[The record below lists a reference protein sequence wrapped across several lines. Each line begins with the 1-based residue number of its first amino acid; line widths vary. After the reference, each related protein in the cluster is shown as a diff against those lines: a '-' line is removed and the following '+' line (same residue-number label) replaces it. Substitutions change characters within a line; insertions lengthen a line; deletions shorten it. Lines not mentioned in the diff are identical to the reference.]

1 MTPGELQYDEHGVLP
16 AVIQDAETGAV
27 LMVGYMS
34 HESLEKTLEKGETV
48 FWSRSRKV
56 LWPKGATSGNTQR
69 VREILYDCDADAL
82 LVRVEQKGVACHTGE
97 YSCFFKKLPG
107 LPGEPVP
114 EHASLGETLAVLA
127 RRIHQRNLERPE
139 GSYTAKLLKGG
150 IDRILKKIGE
160 ESGEVIIAAKNHSPS
175 EITWEVADLMYH
187 LLVMMEHEGIRLGDV
202 GAVLQDRGKDT
213 QGDSR

>member
-1 MTPGELQYDEHGVLP
+1 MTPGELRYDEHGVVP

-34 HESLEKTLEKGETV
+34 RESLEKTLEKGETV

-69 VREILYDCDADAL
+69 VREIRYDCDADAL

-97 YSCFFKKLPG
+97 YSCFHKTFPG
-107 LPGEPVP
+107 LHGEPAP
-114 EHASLGETLAVLA
+114 AHASFGETLAVLS

-160 ESGEVIIAAKNHSPS
+160 ESGEVIIATKNHAPS
-175 EITWEVADLMYH
+175 EITWEVADLIYH
-187 LLVMMEHEGIRLGDV
+187 LLVMLEHEGILLGDV
-202 GAVLQDRGKDT
+202 GAVLQERGKDA